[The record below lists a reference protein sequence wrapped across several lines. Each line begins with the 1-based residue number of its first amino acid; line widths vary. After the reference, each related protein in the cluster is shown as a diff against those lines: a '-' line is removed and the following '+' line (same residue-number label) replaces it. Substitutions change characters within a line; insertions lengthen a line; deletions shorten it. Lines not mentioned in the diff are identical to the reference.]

1 MNRNEI
7 KKIVY
12 QCLYDRFCNDDIIV
26 DLQSKPN
33 DGEDEFIYTELKFDS
48 LDMIE
53 FTIEIEREI
62 GNGFI
67 IDDSIIDDQI
77 TLRKIIDYIYNKIN
91 IKDNKNG

>member
-1 MNRNEI
+1 MNRDEI

-12 QCLYDRFCNDDIIV
+12 QCLYDQFYNDDIIV
-26 DLQSKPN
+26 SLQSKPN

-53 FTIEIEREI
+53 FTLAVEREI
-62 GNGFI
+62 GHGLI
-67 IDDSIIDDQI
+67 IDDSIIDNQI
-77 TLRKIIDYIYNKIN
+77 TLRKVIDYIDNKIN

>member
-1 MNRNEI
+1 MTRNEI

-12 QCLYDRFCNDDIIV
+12 QCLYDQFCNDDIII

-53 FTIEIEREI
+53 FTMAVEHKI
-62 GNGFI
+62 GHDLI
-67 IDDSIIDDQI
+67 LDDSIFDDQI
-77 TLRKIIDYIYNKIN
+77 TLRKIIDYIDNKIN
-91 IKDNKNG
+91 KENEK